1 MENESAVDDLIN
13 QLETLQIEEARVLHR
28 LVAAREHETQ
38 ARATRSQGTCIE
50 RDIETE
56 EAFIFGGRVERTNRI
71 GVAFGRRAN
80 INDRR
85 AIITKVSPTRINL
98 RTVNRTNNWRKRT
111 NLRIV
116 GINEAWTP
124 LTQ

>member
-1 MENESAVDDLIN
+1 MSRETVDELIN